1 MPRYQPKTKL
11 VNDLTASVGV
21 AGVQGLAEVTFYS
34 KWRLGEVERCVL
46 RLLAAARRKLH
57 GGTSDP
63 YQVCPST
70 NCWVLDTLLA
80 GTKTHGKRSAHF
92 IMGIMT
98 PCRRSSRCKSQH
110 SDGQTT
116 TQTPQTSGGEL
127 SLLHSSTL
135 TQSHIHLPCMTAAW
149 PLCRIFSSERGPEGK
164 RCFIATT
171 LEGFWK
177 RYRDMLP
184 QHRHCYEI
192 IRHGYPCHL
201 YFGAATC

>member
-1 MPRYQPKTKL
+1 M
-11 VNDLTASVGV
+11 SVGA

-63 YQVCPST
+63 YQVCSSIKKLGATHLASRVPSLSRISWT
-70 NCWVLDTLLA
+70 QQCLFDICHDTL
-80 GTKTHGKRSAHF
+80 
-92 IMGIMT
+92 
-98 PCRRSSRCKSQH
+98 CRSSRCKSQLFN
-110 SDGQTT
+110 GQTT
-116 TQTPQTSGGEL
+116 THTPQTSGGEL
-127 SLLHSSTL
+127 FQITAYRVL
-135 TQSHIHLPCMTAAW
+135 TRFTTVHDCRMAA
-149 PLCRIFSSERGPEGK
+149 CRIFSSERGPEGK

-171 LEGFWK
+171 LEAFWK

-201 YFGAATC
+201 YFGAAACCAL